1 MDTNRNLLNED
12 LQVDSIAI
20 THLKETAMWSKLF
33 AIVGLVI
40 SVILAIAAFFM
51 GALMESLSGG
61 FYSTTGSTLTLTLT
75 YLVIAAV
82 YFFLSLFMLRFAGKM
97 KEAILTINQDSFNV
111 ALQNQK
117 MAYRIM
123 GIITIIYLLFL
134 VLALVVGIGAAMFV
148 A

>member
-1 MDTNRNLLNED
+1 
-12 LQVDSIAI
+12 
-20 THLKETAMWSKLF
+20 
-33 AIVGLVI
+33 
-40 SVILAIAAFFM
+40 
-51 GALMESLSGG
+51 
-61 FYSTTGSTLTLTLT
+61 
-75 YLVIAAV
+75 
-82 YFFLSLFMLRFAGKM
+82 M

>member
-1 MDTNRNLLNED
+1 
-12 LQVDSIAI
+12 
-20 THLKETAMWSKLF
+20 
-33 AIVGLVI
+33 
-40 SVILAIAAFFM
+40 
-51 GALMESLSGG
+51 
-61 FYSTTGSTLTLTLT
+61 
-75 YLVIAAV
+75 
-82 YFFLSLFMLRFAGKM
+82 MLRFAGKM

-123 GIITIIYLLFL
+123 GIITIIYFRIMGIITIIYLLFL